1 MRPRQEG
8 ARKAAEDK
16 IYASATGPLIK
27 YEKNT
32 IPLARP
38 QNMKNDTPSAFF
50 LFFLRKIAFRTH
62 ERNTACQNRKK
73 IVYGEYF
80 KGSCLTHLRCICLVF
95 MNVFVI
101 IVVRA
106 CLTFL

>member
-1 MRPRQEG
+1 MHLSSRKSATRVRPRQEG
-8 ARKAAEDK
+8 ASKAAEDK

-50 LFFLRKIAFRTH
+50 LFFLRKIALTEILLVKTEKKLFMV
-62 ERNTACQNRKK
+62 NTSR
-73 IVYGEYF
+73 E
-80 KGSCLTHLRCICLVF
+80 
-95 MNVFVI
+95 
-101 IVVRA
+101 VVS
-106 CLTFL
+106 LI